1 MVSGPD
7 QIIGSSAS
15 GFVARNR
22 IMVASFR
29 GLTGMNSF
37 LVGMEMVLSAA
48 ALVTIHFTGCQA
60 GMPMSAG

>member
-1 MVSGPD
+1 
-7 QIIGSSAS
+7 
-15 GFVARNR
+15 
-22 IMVASFR
+22 MVASFR

-48 ALVTIHFTGCQA
+48 ALVTIHFTGCHA